1 MIIITEEKLVA
12 LRQKNGEFNK
22 TKTDTAK
29 YIGIER
35 KTFQRVVDGLQSRVN
50 KNTYDKLEK
59 WLNS

>member
-1 MIIITEEKLVA
+1 MIITAEKLVT
-12 LRQKNGEFNK
+12 LRRKNGEFNK

-35 KTFQRVVDGLQSRVN
+35 KTFQRVIDGLQSSVN
-50 KNTYDKLEK
+50 NKTYDKLEK